1 MRRIGIAAA
10 LVASLA
16 VSGTALAATGVKFPS
31 DQAACVAKA
40 WVPANT
46 DPDENPGDLGAFI
59 SNFAH
64 TGEWGDVIRQE
75 GCK

>member
-1 MRRIGIAAA
+1 VRRIGIAAA

-16 VSGTALAATGVKFPS
+16 VSGTALAATDVKFPS

-46 DPDENPGDLGAFI
+46 DPDEGRLGAFI
-59 SNFAH
+59 SDFAH

>member
-1 MRRIGIAAA
+1 MRRLGVAAA

-16 VSGTALAATGVKFPS
+16 VSGTALAATGTKFPS

-46 DPDENPGDLGAFI
+46 SPDEARLGAFI
-59 SNFAH
+59 SDFAQ

>member
-1 MRRIGIAAA
+1 VRRFAVAAA

-46 DPDENPGDLGAFI
+46 DPDESPGDLGAFI
-59 SNFAH
+59 STFAH

>member
-1 MRRIGIAAA
+1 MRRLAVAAA

-16 VSGTALAATGVKFPS
+16 VSGTALAATGTKFPS

-46 DPDENPGDLGAFI
+46 SPDENPGDLGAFI
-59 SNFAH
+59 SDFAQ
-64 TGEWGDVIRQE
+64 TGEWGHVIRQE